1 MIEVA
6 DTGLGIDPETLKRLF
21 EPFAQADRSL
31 DRSRGGLGL
40 GLALVKGM
48 VELHGGEVS
57 AHSDGPGKG
66 ARFTVSLPL
75 DQREVAVHS

>member
-1 MIEVA
+1 
-6 DTGLGIDPETLKRLF
+6 
-21 EPFAQADRSL
+21 
-31 DRSRGGLGL
+31 
-40 GLALVKGM
+40 LALVKGM

-75 DQREVAVHS
+75 DQQEVAVHA

>member
-1 MIEVA
+1 VIEVA